1 MHLDRPENLAHVVE
15 RLQQEMQEMR
25 EQLQLLES
33 AVRGILIGNAFT
45 ELGQRR
51 EP

>member
-1 MHLDRPENLAHVVE
+1 MHLDRPENWVHVVE

-25 EQLQLLES
+25 EQIQLLES
-33 AVRGILIGNAFT
+33 AVHGILIGNAFT

-51 EP
+51 ET